1 MKTKQPQEG
10 PSPALP
16 GYGPLPGDRVAP
28 TPPLSRAQTR
38 VLTALRA
45 EGEPVTLTD
54 LSLVTGLHANTLR
67 DHLDALES
75 TGRVRRRP
83 AAPSGPGRPRT
94 LYEPTPADRSGRSE
108 YAGLAAALAS
118 TIHRTSP
125 DPRRDAA
132 EAGEGWGHE
141 LAADRGRPGRPG
153 DAGARR
159 EVIALLDDLGFA
171 TEADRRAV
179 DVRLTRC
186 PLLDTARRYPD
197 VVCAVHLGI
206 VRGALEEYGA
216 DPSGVE
222 LHPFA
227 EPGACS
233 LHLGHRAAAR
243 R

>member
-1 MKTKQPQEG
+1 
-10 PSPALP
+10 
-16 GYGPLPGDRVAP
+16 
-28 TPPLSRAQTR
+28 
-38 VLTALRA
+38 VLTALQA
-45 EGEPVTLTD
+45 EREPVTLTE

-67 DHLDALES
+67 EHLDALES
-75 TGRVRRRP
+75 AGRIHRRT

-94 LYEPTPADRSGRSE
+94 LYQPAPADRSGRSE

-141 LAADRGRPGRPG
+141 LAADRRAQVTQRGRPAVAG

-159 EVIALLDDLGFA
+159 EVVALLDEIGFA
-171 TEADRRAV
+171 PESDV
-179 DVRLTRC
+179 DHTTVRLTRC
-186 PLLDTARRYPD
+186 PLLETARRYPD

-206 VRGALEEYGA
+206 VRGALGEYDA
-216 DPSGVE
+216 DPSATE

-227 EPGACS
+227 EPGACR
-233 LHLGHRAAAR
+233 LHLVAPTKTQPTKTQPAKTQPAKTQPAEAHR
-243 R
+243 